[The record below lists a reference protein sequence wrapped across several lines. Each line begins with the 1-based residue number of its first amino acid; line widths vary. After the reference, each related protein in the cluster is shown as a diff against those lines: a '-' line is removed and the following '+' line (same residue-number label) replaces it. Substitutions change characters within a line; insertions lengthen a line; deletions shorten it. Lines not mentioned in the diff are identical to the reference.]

1 MVKFP
6 TVCSNQS
13 VRECMAII
21 DEHAKRISYI
31 LENEILVGVVTDG
44 DIRRALLNGTTL
56 DDSIGPIM
64 NKDFVSFPVG
74 TDSKV
79 IRERFSKRVRQI
91 PLVDENGCLFDVAD
105 PLGNFRISVL
115 EPSMKGN
122 ELKYVSECIKTN
134 WISSQ
139 GKFVNEF
146 EKVFED
152 FHPQTNALAVSN
164 GTVAL
169 HLALIALGIKPGD
182 EVIVPSLTF
191 AASANAIIHTGANPV
206 FCEVDPD
213 TWCIDPYEVEKLI
226 SPKTKAIM
234 PVHLYGH
241 PCEMDVLRSIC
252 DKSKLLMIEDSA
264 EALGSQWKGQKVGTF
279 GDAAT
284 FSFFG
289 NKTITTGEGGMI
301 LFKDSKVAQKARI
314 LRDHG
319 MSKDKRYWHDF
330 VGYNY
335 RLTNIQAAIGVAQME
350 KFQKILEKKITISK
364 FYDSILNGSD
374 GIVKL
379 PFQPKHSIH
388 SNWLYGIILDKK
400 INRENISSELLAL
413 GIETRPFFFPLHTMP
428 PYMEYKKSNSL
439 SHSIDLSSQG
449 LSLPTSVDLT
459 DNELQSISM
468 SVKRV
473 LKKHFEKA

>member
-191 AASANAIIHTGANPV
+191 AASANAIIYTGANPV

-234 PVHLYGH
+234 PVHLYGQ
-241 PCEMDVLRSIC
+241 PCEMDALRSIC
-252 DKSKLLMIEDSA
+252 DKNKLLIVEDSA
-264 EALGSQWKGQKVGTF
+264 EALGSEWKSQKVGTVQLLQVDRKFIYVEELPAVSKKVTSGQTQKF
-279 GDAAT
+279 G
-284 FSFFG
+284 
-289 NKTITTGEGGMI
+289 
-301 LFKDSKVAQKARI
+301 KVTCV
-314 LRDHG
+314 
-319 MSKDKRYWHDF
+319 S
-330 VGYNY
+330 
-335 RLTNIQAAIGVAQME
+335 
-350 KFQKILEKKITISK
+350 
-364 FYDSILNGSD
+364 
-374 GIVKL
+374 
-379 PFQPKHSIH
+379 
-388 SNWLYGIILDKK
+388 WL
-400 INRENISSELLAL
+400 
-413 GIETRPFFFPLHTMP
+413 
-428 PYMEYKKSNSL
+428 
-439 SHSIDLSSQG
+439 
-449 LSLPTSVDLT
+449 
-459 DNELQSISM
+459 
-468 SVKRV
+468 
-473 LKKHFEKA
+473 

>member
-1 MVKFP
+1 MEKFP
-6 TVCSNQS
+6 TVRSNQT
-13 VRECMAII
+13 VRECMVVI
-21 DEHAKRISYI
+21 DEHAKRISFI
-31 LENEILVGVVTDG
+31 LENGILVGVVTDG
-44 DIRRALLNGTTL
+44 DIRRALLNDTKL
-56 DDSIGPIM
+56 DEPINSIM
-64 NKDFVSFPVG
+64 NEDFVSFQVG
-74 TDSKV
+74 TDSKI
-79 IRERFSKRVRQI
+79 IREKFNKRVRYI
-91 PLVDENGCLFDVAD
+91 PLVDGNGYLVDIAD
-105 PLGNFRISVL
+105 PQGNFRISVL
-115 EPSMKGN
+115 EPSMQGN
-122 ELKYVSECIKTN
+122 ELNYVSECIKTN

-152 FHPQTNALAVSN
+152 FHPQTYALAVSN

-169 HLALIALGIKPGD
+169 HLSLIALGIKQGD

-191 AASANAIIHTGANPV
+191 AASANAVIHSGAKPV
-206 FCEVDPD
+206 FCEVDPE
-213 TWCIDPYEVEKLI
+213 TWCIDPCEVEKLI
-226 SPKTKAIM
+226 SPRTKAIM

-301 LFKDSKVAQKARI
+301 LFQDSKVAQRARI

-319 MSKDKRYWHDF
+319 MSKDRRYWHDF

-364 FYDSILNGSD
+364 FYDSILHGSD

-459 DNELQSISM
+459 DNELQSISL

-473 LKKHFEKA
+473 LKKHFEKV

>member
-1 MVKFP
+1 MVNFP

-44 DIRRALLNGTTL
+44 DIRRALLNGTKL

-79 IRERFSKRVRQI
+79 IRERFNKRVRQI

-169 HLALIALGIKPGD
+169 HLALIALG
-182 EVIVPSLTF
+182 
-191 AASANAIIHTGANPV
+191 
-206 FCEVDPD
+206 
-213 TWCIDPYEVEKLI
+213 
-226 SPKTKAIM
+226 
-234 PVHLYGH
+234 
-241 PCEMDVLRSIC
+241 
-252 DKSKLLMIEDSA
+252 
-264 EALGSQWKGQKVGTF
+264 
-279 GDAAT
+279 
-284 FSFFG
+284 
-289 NKTITTGEGGMI
+289 
-301 LFKDSKVAQKARI
+301 
-314 LRDHG
+314 
-319 MSKDKRYWHDF
+319 
-330 VGYNY
+330 
-335 RLTNIQAAIGVAQME
+335 
-350 KFQKILEKKITISK
+350 
-364 FYDSILNGSD
+364 
-374 GIVKL
+374 
-379 PFQPKHSIH
+379 
-388 SNWLYGIILDKK
+388 
-400 INRENISSELLAL
+400 
-413 GIETRPFFFPLHTMP
+413 
-428 PYMEYKKSNSL
+428 
-439 SHSIDLSSQG
+439 
-449 LSLPTSVDLT
+449 LSL
-459 DNELQSISM
+459 I
-468 SVKRV
+468 
-473 LKKHFEKA
+473 HI